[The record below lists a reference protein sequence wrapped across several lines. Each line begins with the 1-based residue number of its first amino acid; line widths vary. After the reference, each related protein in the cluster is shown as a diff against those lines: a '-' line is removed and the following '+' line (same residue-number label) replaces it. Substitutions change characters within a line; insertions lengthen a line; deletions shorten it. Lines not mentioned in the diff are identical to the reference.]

1 MTDVWNHPYITVFS
15 GPQIDDIFQTCLGQ
29 VRSCVTKNESMDSM
43 IQAKATYYSGIKM
56 TAFVYHETED
66 GEVICLKSLGALKV
80 YLKKTME
87 GS

>member
-1 MTDVWNHPYITVFS
+1 
-15 GPQIDDIFQTCLGQ
+15 
-29 VRSCVTKNESMDSM
+29 MDSM

-80 YLKKTME
+80 YLKETME